1 MMSGRKRMLC
11 WSMAAC
17 LALFGGESWARSAA
31 ADKGEQALFIAA
43 DRVNGFVPFSVT
55 VYGFV
60 NGAAPGSIALCRAKV
75 EAMSEPAAR
84 RGDAWGWAGEE
95 SKGRSDPSACVP
107 GRLVPSK
114 GGFAYE
120 NDLLFDRPG
129 VYHVQLTLIDA
140 EGHRRTSN
148 TVRVSAF

>member
-1 MMSGRKRMLC
+1 MSYRKRLMC
-11 WSMAAC
+11 CTVAAC
-17 LALFGGESWARSAA
+17 LALLGGESWARSAA
-31 ADKGEQALFIAA
+31 ADKGARALFIAA

-60 NGAAPGSIALCRAKV
+60 NGAEPGSITLCRAKI
-75 EAMSEPAAR
+75 EAMSEPAGQ

-95 SKGRSDPSACVP
+95 SKGRTDPSGCVP

-120 NDLLFDRPG
+120 NDLRFDRPG
-129 VYHVQLTLIDA
+129 VYHVQLLVIDA

>member
-1 MMSGRKRMLC
+1 MKARKSLLC
-11 WSMAAC
+11 CAVAAC
-17 LALFGGESWARSAA
+17 LALMGVESWARSAA
-31 ADKGEQALFIAA
+31 AEKGERALFIAA
-43 DRVNGFVPFSVT
+43 DRVHGFVPFSVT

-60 NGAAPGSIALCRAKV
+60 NGAEPGSIALCRAKI
-75 EAMSEPAAR
+75 EGMSEPAGQ
-84 RGDAWGWAGEE
+84 RGDAWGWSGEE
-95 SKGRSDPSACVP
+95 DKARPDPSGCVP

-120 NDLLFDRPG
+120 NDLRFDRPG
-129 VYHVQLTLIDA
+129 IYHVQLLVIDA

>member
-1 MMSGRKRMLC
+1 MNGRMRILF
-11 WSMAAC
+11 WSVAAC
-17 LALFGGESWARSAA
+17 VALLGGEAWARSAA
-31 ADKGEQALFIAA
+31 ASKGERALFIAA

-60 NGAAPGSIALCRAKV
+60 SDSEPGSIALCRSKV
-75 EAMSEPAAR
+75 ETMSEPVAR
-84 RGDAWGWAGEE
+84 RGDAWGWAGDE
-95 SKGRSDPSACVP
+95 SRGRPDPSACAP

-120 NDLLFDRPG
+120 NDLRFDRPG
-129 VYHVQLTLIDA
+129 VYHVQLMMIDA
-140 EGHRRTSN
+140 QGQRRTSN

>member
-1 MMSGRKRMLC
+1 MTAWKSLLC
-11 WSMAAC
+11 CAVAAS
-17 LALFGGESWARSAA
+17 LALPSGTSWARDTAPE
-31 ADKGEQALFIAA
+31 KGGRALFIAA

-60 NGAAPGSIALCRAKV
+60 NGAEPGSIALCRAKI
-75 EAMSEPAAR
+75 EAMSEPASQ
-84 RGDAWGWAGEE
+84 RGDVWGWAGEE
-95 SKGRSDPSACVP
+95 GKARPDPSGCVP
-107 GRLVPSK
+107 GRLVTSK

-120 NDLLFDRPG
+120 NDLRFDRPG
-129 VYHVQLTLIDA
+129 IYHVQLLVIDA